1 MTPKMIEINGKE
13 YTETEIYQV
22 YAYQKRKFCKEDIDT
37 AIENIMDDPN
47 AVGADILKDPYQHE
61 ACAKA
66 CYAML
71 PEWIDQ
77 QEEILSNNS
86 ATLTMLAENK
96 IREVLKKIEEEINN
110 GERKN

>member
-1 MTPKMIEINGKE
+1 MSPKMIEINGKE

-22 YAYQKRKFCKEDIDT
+22 YAYQKRKFCKEDIDK
-37 AIENIMDDPN
+37 AIENIMDDPD
-47 AVGADILKDPYQHE
+47 AVGADILKDPDQHA

-77 QEEILSNNS
+77 QEEILSSNN

-96 IREVLKKIEEEINN
+96 IREVLKRIEAEN
-110 GERKN
+110 GKK